1 MRPYQKCAETIS
13 LTTPG
18 FTWTTNLFCEILT
31 KYTAPKLPC
40 PISRR
45 SAKSFSG
52 SSLKKRSAISGS
64 FRLPARL
71 LLGIMG
77 SGGAMPLPPGTIWV
91 CDSDLEAPA
100 CGSSAGQGSHMCSE
114 LKAEGKARIN
124 TLKKHQQQQRASC
137 NVSE

>member
-1 MRPYQKCAETIS
+1 MKINKVSFNFFLEMNHLIK
-13 LTTPG
+13 
-18 FTWTTNLFCEILT
+18 ILT

-45 SAKSFSG
+45 SEKSFSG

-77 SGGAMPLPPGTIWV
+77 SVGAMPLPPGTIWV
-91 CDSDLEAPA
+91 CDSDLEAPTD
-100 CGSSAGQGSHMCSE
+100 GSSAGRGSHMCSE
-114 LKAEGKARIN
+114 LKRKARTDMLVMWVN
-124 TLKKHQQQQRASC
+124 VMFSCTLKNTFLGPC
-137 NVSE
+137 Y